1 MRGVGVGTARPQ
13 GEAVY
18 ACSSHYYSSSSR
30 VDVVTLDD
38 DGGGGSAQT
47 NFFLGVWYIT
57 FSLLGMV
64 IVYIQ

>member
-18 ACSSHYYSSSSR
+18 ACSSHYYSSR